1 MRATIRL
8 ADKLFWE
15 GGVGQDGVFG
25 FKISAVGVV
34 VQGFMNRGQGGRAV
48 SPSLNSAGADNSSKE
63 VAAATFF
70 GVLGGEVFGVQFSV
84 TQFGG

>member
-1 MRATIRL
+1 LSAACGGFHQCKWLRRWVMRATIRL

-70 GVLGGEVFGVQFSV
+70 
-84 TQFGG
+84 